1 MGSSCQP
8 RWVGSLHHST
18 SALGC
23 HWFELLN
30 PEHSLLWPKHTAFLM
45 QSPLC
50 WPHGDPNALSGV
62 FAICKY
68 TGTGRASAL
77 ATQGRV
83 APMPPR
89 CPFHTV
95 TVVMGDQHH
104 KQALIRLQQKTAQ
117 VKKMKLRL
125 DMKRRRN
132 RTSTGTLLCAPCA
145 AATMC
150 SATGPLLPGQAG
162 TRFLGGEF
170 LVLWGCQGQ
179 IPVLYSSWQPH
190 EVGTTISPAQRG
202 GKQAQRD
209 WVACPASHSTTWSG

>member
-1 MGSSCQP
+1 
-8 RWVGSLHHST
+8 
-18 SALGC
+18 
-23 HWFELLN
+23 
-30 PEHSLLWPKHTAFLM
+30 
-45 QSPLC
+45 
-50 WPHGDPNALSGV
+50 
-62 FAICKY
+62 
-68 TGTGRASAL
+68 
-77 ATQGRV
+77 
-83 APMPPR
+83 MPPR

-95 TVVMGDQHH
+95 MVVMGDQHH

-132 RTSTGTLLCAPCA
+132 CTSTGTLLCAPCA

-162 TRFLGGEF
+162 TCFLGGEF
-170 LVLWGCQGQ
+170 LVLWGCHGQ
-179 IPVLYSSWQPH
+179 IPVLSSSQQPH

-209 WVACPASHSTTWSG
+209 WVACPASHSTTQSGWAPWSGSGCSQAPAGCLPGQVCPVGGSRRSHPSRSQAASYTRPLHHTQV